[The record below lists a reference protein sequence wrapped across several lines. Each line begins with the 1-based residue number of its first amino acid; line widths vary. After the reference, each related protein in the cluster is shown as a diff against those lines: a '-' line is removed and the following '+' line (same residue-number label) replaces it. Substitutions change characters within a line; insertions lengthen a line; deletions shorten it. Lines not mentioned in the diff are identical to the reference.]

1 MAKVDFNYYALY
13 LKKYLV
19 DNDDPR
25 KDDAE
30 FINDRADLAGQEYE
44 SNRLNGLEVFQA
56 EELAMEVLMAGLEQ
70 FVITFKLKDQ
80 AVMPGLSVCRE
91 NSLCHNNQQKYASL
105 LPDAQETKACFGT
118 KLLIRLST

>member
-13 LKKYLV
+13 LKKYLYALYLKKYLI

-25 KDDAE
+25 ANDTE

-56 EELAMEVLMAGLEQ
+56 EELAMEVLMSGLE
-70 FVITFKLKDQ
+70 
-80 AVMPGLSVCRE
+80 
-91 NSLCHNNQQKYASL
+91 
-105 LPDAQETKACFGT
+105 
-118 KLLIRLST
+118 

>member
-25 KDDAE
+25 ADDAE

-44 SNRLNGLEVFQA
+44 NNRLSGLEVFQA
-56 EELAMEVLMAGLEQ
+56 EELAMEVLMSGLQ
-70 FVITFKLKDQ
+70 QMVYHSNKKTKQQCLVFI
-80 AVMPGLSVCRE
+80 LS
-91 NSLCHNNQQKYASL
+91 
-105 LPDAQETKACFGT
+105 
-118 KLLIRLST
+118 

>member
-30 FINDRADLAGQEYE
+30 FINDRADLAGQEFE
-44 SNRLNGLEVFQA
+44 TNRLNGLEVFQA
-56 EELAMEVLMAGLEQ
+56 EELAMEVLMSGLEQ
-70 FVITFKLKDQ
+70 LVVTFKLKDQ
-80 AVMPGLSVCRE
+80 AVMPGLYC
-91 NSLCHNNQQKYASL
+91 
-105 LPDAQETKACFGT
+105 LP
-118 KLLIRLST
+118 

>member
-1 MAKVDFNYYALY
+1 MMINQSDNMKTIKNIEKRRFQMAKVDFNYYALY

-56 EELAMEVLMAGLEQ
+56 EELAMEVLMSGL
-70 FVITFKLKDQ
+70 
-80 AVMPGLSVCRE
+80 
-91 NSLCHNNQQKYASL
+91 
-105 LPDAQETKACFGT
+105 
-118 KLLIRLST
+118 

>member
-13 LKKYLV
+13 LKKHLV

-25 KDDAE
+25 ANDAE

-56 EELAMEVLMAGLEQ
+56 EELAMEVLMAGLE
-70 FVITFKLKDQ
+70 
-80 AVMPGLSVCRE
+80 
-91 NSLCHNNQQKYASL
+91 
-105 LPDAQETKACFGT
+105 
-118 KLLIRLST
+118 

>member
-44 SNRLNGLEVFQA
+44 NNRLSGLEVFQA
-56 EELAMEVLMAGLEQ
+56 EELAMEVLMAGLDQ
-70 FVITFKLKDQ
+70 FFTSKIKDQ
-80 AVMPGLSVCRE
+80 ATMLGLYV
-91 NSLCHNNQQKYASL
+91 
-105 LPDAQETKACFGT
+105 F
-118 KLLIRLST
+118 LSGAIHQYFD

>member
-25 KDDAE
+25 ANDTE

-44 SNRLNGLEVFQA
+44 NNRLCGLEVFQA
-56 EELAMEVLMAGLEQ
+56 EELAMEVLMSGLEQ
-70 FVITFKLKDQ
+70 LVVTSKLKDQ
-80 AVMPGLSVCRE
+80 AVMPGLYC
-91 NSLCHNNQQKYASL
+91 
-105 LPDAQETKACFGT
+105 LP
-118 KLLIRLST
+118 

>member
-56 EELAMEVLMAGLEQ
+56 EELAMEVLMSGLEQ
-70 FVITFKLKDQ
+70 LVITFKLKDK
-80 AVMPGLSVCRE
+80 AVMPGLYC
-91 NSLCHNNQQKYASL
+91 
-105 LPDAQETKACFGT
+105 LP
-118 KLLIRLST
+118 

>member
-44 SNRLNGLEVFQA
+44 SNRLNCLEVFQA
-56 EELAMEVLMAGLEQ
+56 EELAMEVLMSGFE
-70 FVITFKLKDQ
+70 
-80 AVMPGLSVCRE
+80 
-91 NSLCHNNQQKYASL
+91 
-105 LPDAQETKACFGT
+105 
-118 KLLIRLST
+118 

>member
-30 FINDRADLAGQEYE
+30 FINDRADLAGQEFE
-44 SNRLNGLEVFQA
+44 TNRLNGLEVFQA
-56 EELAMEVLMAGLEQ
+56 EELAMEVLMSGFEQ
-70 FVITFKLKDQ
+70 LVITFKLKDQ
-80 AVMPGLSVCRE
+80 AVMPGLYC
-91 NSLCHNNQQKYASL
+91 
-105 LPDAQETKACFGT
+105 LP
-118 KLLIRLST
+118 

>member
-30 FINDRADLAGQEYE
+30 FINDRADLAGQEFE
-44 SNRLNGLEVFQA
+44 TNRLNGLEVFQA
-56 EELAMEVLMAGLEQ
+56 EELAMEVLMSGLEQ
-70 FVITFKLKDQ
+70 LVITFKLKDQ
-80 AVMPGLSVCRE
+80 AVMPGLYC
-91 NSLCHNNQQKYASL
+91 
-105 LPDAQETKACFGT
+105 LP
-118 KLLIRLST
+118 

>member
-30 FINDRADLAGQEYE
+30 FINDRADLAGLEYE

-56 EELAMEVLMAGLEQ
+56 EELAMEVLMSGLEQ
-70 FVITFKLKDQ
+70 LVVTFKLKDQ
-80 AVMPGLSVCRE
+80 AVMPGLYC
-91 NSLCHNNQQKYASL
+91 
-105 LPDAQETKACFGT
+105 LP
-118 KLLIRLST
+118 

>member
-30 FINDRADLAGQEYE
+30 FINDRADLAGQEFE
-44 SNRLNGLEVFQA
+44 TNRLNGLEVFQA
-56 EELAMEVLMAGLEQ
+56 EELAMDVLMSGLE
-70 FVITFKLKDQ
+70 
-80 AVMPGLSVCRE
+80 
-91 NSLCHNNQQKYASL
+91 
-105 LPDAQETKACFGT
+105 
-118 KLLIRLST
+118 